1 MPITTKAQVKLIG
14 NLYTRVEEGA
24 PTSSTVG
31 ELGDIWLDF
40 DSDSATY
47 GNTYELTNIVGG
59 VYTWT
64 QDKTNDAKI
73 DLFIRRAES
82 DYLRIR
88 GIAFDT
94 DEDSLTVYPTDS
106 DLTSAEMVCF
116 LLGLGDYEGRG
127 KTSESVAGRSVAM
140 EGKLGGY
147 PFALVSNIKRYQ
159 AVQ

>member
-1 MPITTKAQVKLIG
+1 MITSKAQVKLIG

-24 PTSSTVG
+24 PTSASVG

-40 DSDSATY
+40 DSDSVTY
-47 GNTYELTNIVGG
+47 GNTYELTDITLG

-64 QDKTNDAKI
+64 KDSLYDAKI

-88 GIAFDT
+88 GVPFDI
-94 DEDSLTVYPTDS
+94 DEDSLPVYPTDS
-106 DLTSAEMVCF
+106 DLTAAEMVCF
-116 LLGLGDYEGRG
+116 LLGLGPYEGRG
-127 KTSESVAGRSVAM
+127 TVNESAGGRSK
-140 EGKLGGY
+140 EYESKIGGY
-147 PFALVSNIKRYQ
+147 PASLVSNIKRYQ